1 MADLGFF
8 LDTSYCFSL
17 RVNYMEELS
26 FSFSSITSFS
36 KNVIV
41 FMKNIV
47 VVTIGTSC
55 CSNGF
60 FQSNLYKTTKNEASL
75 KGLPRFPSIISTKKK
90 NNDYF

>member
-1 MADLGFF
+1 
-8 LDTSYCFSL
+8 
-17 RVNYMEELS
+17 MEGLS

-47 VVTIGTSC
+47 VVAIGTSC

-60 FQSNLYKTTKNEASL
+60 FQSNLYETTKKEASL
-75 KGLPRFPSIISTKKK
+75 NGLPLFPSIISTKKK

>member
-17 RVNYMEELS
+17 RGNYMEELS
-26 FSFSSITSFS
+26 FSFSSITSFLKTS
-36 KNVIV
+36 L
-41 FMKNIV
+41 FFENIV

-60 FQSNLYKTTKNEASL
+60 FQSNLFETTKKEASL
-75 KGLPRFPSIISTKKK
+75 NGLPRFPSIISTEKK